1 MKTGLQIKLLILENG
16 LKLWQVAERLN
27 INEGNFSRR
36 LRRPFSEE
44 ETQRIFDIVA
54 KIKSERSESNV

>member
-16 LKLWQVAERLN
+16 LKLWQVAEKLN

>member
-1 MKTGLQIKLLILENG
+1 MKTGLQIKLLILENDV
-16 LKLWQVAERLN
+16 KCWQVAEKLN

-44 ETQRIFDIVA
+44 DTQRIFDIIA

>member
-44 ETQRIFDIVA
+44 ETQRILDIIA
-54 KIKSERSESNV
+54 KIKAERSESNV

>member
-1 MKTGLQIKLLILENG
+1 MKTGLQIKLIILENG

-36 LRRPFSEE
+36 LRRPFNDG
-44 ETQRIFDIVA
+44 ETQRIFDIIA
-54 KIKSERSESNV
+54 KIKSERSESND